1 MWGLKWLLQES
12 RFIKLS
18 SAQRVECMIQ
28 NLKWERVGLSALLNG
43 NGLGFDFA
51 CFRAWFFLIS
61 CSDVMGLKFKVA

>member
-43 NGLGFDFA
+43 NDLGFDFA
-51 CFRAWFFLIS
+51 CFRAWLSFSL
-61 CSDVMGLKFKVA
+61 VV